1 VGHHQLNPQGSST
14 YLLTRMSRL
23 DSRRWLE
30 FCDKFTPQLKHL
42 HSQGLLVDVEVRAP
56 LAFD

>member
-1 VGHHQLNPQGSST
+1 
-14 YLLTRMSRL
+14 MSRL